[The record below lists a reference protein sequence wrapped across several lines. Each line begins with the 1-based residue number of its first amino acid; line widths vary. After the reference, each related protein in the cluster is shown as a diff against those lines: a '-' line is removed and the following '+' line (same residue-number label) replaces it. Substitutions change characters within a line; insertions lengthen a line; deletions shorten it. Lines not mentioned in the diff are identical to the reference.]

1 MLFISTHVCF
11 FGSLKWKVYGIS
23 KAALLTHVCAPIKR
37 HARQAREAL
46 RTLSIKPDMAKLPN
60 HHAIIATSSSCCP

>member
-1 MLFISTHVCF
+1 MYPY
-11 FGSLKWKVYGIS
+11 GSLKWTAYRINN
-23 KAALLTHVCAPIKR
+23 AELLTHVCAPIKR

-60 HHAIIATSSSCCP
+60 HQAIIAKSSSRCP